1 MVFSLRIVKWWQW
14 DLTHPWGYYSTP
26 TSPQLPH
33 PGSQD
38 SEGFAHCIFSTLGTC
53 GVNMDKSQAI
63 YFQARNWFIFVSVLN
78 GTLSRQCGLKAQSV
92 DLSSDFKIIEH
103 TEWGEREA
111 HAAHARDKRRSQGLT
126 EHGSCRRGTLVSFH
140 PFSCSHRCYSG
151 YCCCH
156 TCRYTVFKVSPALKR
171 ITTWEKRVFLSLPSL
186 NLWIQLVTDPSYI
199 SLEPRLVCTLTLY
212 PEMF

>member
-1 MVFSLRIVKWWQW
+1 MVFLRTVKWWQW

-26 TSPQLPH
+26 ASPQLPH
-33 PGSQD
+33 LGSQD
-38 SEGFAHCIFSTLGTC
+38 SEGFAHCIFSTLGSC

-63 YFQARNWFIFVSVLN
+63 YFQAQNWFIFVSVLN
-78 GTLSRQCGLKAQSV
+78 RTLSHQCGLKAQRV

-111 HAAHARDKRRSQGLT
+111 HKAHARQKEKPRSDWTRFMQKRNS
-126 EHGSCRRGTLVSFH
+126 VSFH

-186 NLWIQLVTDPSYI
+186 TLWIQLVTDPSYI

-212 PEMF
+212 LEVL